1 MRRSFLT
8 ATSIAMAVASSV
20 ALGGNASINLPSP
33 LTDDDFPS
41 FSETEVELGQMLF
54 WDKVLSGNDN
64 IACASCHHPKFGT
77 SDGLSLGMGEGGVGL
92 GLDRTPDPNN
102 YPEQRIPR
110 NSPALWNVGSYEYTA
125 LFADGRIE
133 IDPSRPTGF
142 RTPLED
148 EMVSGFASLLSA
160 QTMFPVLSSDE
171 MAGHYRESDISM
183 LVRQGRL
190 TGDYGAWAAIAAKVA
205 AIPDF
210 RQKFSEVYPEIAAG
224 RPVHFTDIS
233 NAVAAFMTVA
243 FRSTNSPFD
252 QMLRNEAEFD
262 AAQVRGM
269 ELFYGDGNCS
279 NCHAGSIL
287 SDMAYH
293 AMGEPQLGPGKTERF
308 EPHQRDIGRMRV
320 TNDPA
325 DAYAFRTPSLRNV
338 TLTAPYGHSGA
349 YSDLANFLRHHVS
362 SDGLKDYSIADAT
375 LPAMNVGKPDLNP
388 STEAGSDF
396 VAISA
401 AAYQFNRE
409 FTEEDI
415 ADLLHFLATLEDPIA
430 KSGGHIGIPDSV
442 PSGIP
447 IDK

>member
-1 MRRSFLT
+1 
-8 ATSIAMAVASSV
+8 
-20 ALGGNASINLPSP
+20 
-33 LTDDDFPS
+33 
-41 FSETEVELGQMLF
+41 
-54 WDKVLSGNDN
+54 
-64 IACASCHHPKFGT
+64 
-77 SDGLSLGMGEGGVGL
+77 
-92 GLDRTPDPNN
+92 
-102 YPEQRIPR
+102 
-110 NSPALWNVGSYEYTA
+110 
-125 LFADGRIE
+125 
-133 IDPSRPTGF
+133 
-142 RTPLED
+142 
-148 EMVSGFASLLSA
+148 MVSGFASLLSA
-160 QTMFPVLSSDE
+160 QTMFPVLSGDE
-171 MAGHYRESDISM
+171 MAGHYRESDIAM

-190 TGDYGAWAAIAAKVA
+190 TGDDGAWAAIAAKVA
-205 AIPDF
+205 AIPDY

-269 ELFYGDGNCS
+269 ELFYGDGACS
-279 NCHAGSIL
+279 SCHAGSIL

-308 EPHQRDIGRMRV
+308 EAHQRDLGRMRV

-338 TLTAPYGHSGA
+338 TLTAPYGHAGA

-362 SDGLKDYSIADAT
+362 SDGLNDYSIADAT

-396 VAISA
+396 AAISA

-447 IDK
+447 IDR

>member
-1 MRRSFLT
+1 
-8 ATSIAMAVASSV
+8 
-20 ALGGNASINLPSP
+20 
-33 LTDDDFPS
+33 
-41 FSETEVELGQMLF
+41 MLF

-64 IACASCHHPKFGT
+64 IACASCHYPKFGT

-92 GLDRTPDPNN
+92 GLDRTPDPDN

-205 AIPDF
+205 AIPDY

-269 ELFYGDGNCS
+269 ELFYGDGACS
-279 NCHAGSIL
+279 SCHAGSIL

-308 EPHQRDIGRMRV
+308 EAHQRDIGRMRV

-338 TLTAPYGHSGA
+338 TLTAPYGHAGA
-349 YSDLANFLRHHVS
+349 YSDLADFLRHHVS
-362 SDGLKDYSIADAT
+362 SDGLNDYSIADAT

-396 VAISA
+396 AAISA

-447 IDK
+447 IDR

>member
-41 FSETEVELGQMLF
+41 FSEAEVELGQMLF

-64 IACASCHHPKFGT
+64 IACASCHYPKFGT

-92 GLDRTPDPNN
+92 GLDRTPDPDN

-205 AIPDF
+205 AIPDY

-269 ELFYGDGNCS
+269 ELFYGDGACS
-279 NCHAGSIL
+279 SCHAGSIL

-308 EPHQRDIGRMRV
+308 EAHQRDIGRMRV

-338 TLTAPYGHSGA
+338 TLTAPYGHAGA
-349 YSDLANFLRHHVS
+349 YSDLADFLRHHVS
-362 SDGLKDYSIADAT
+362 SDGLNDYSIADAT
-375 LPAMNVGKPDLNP
+375 LPAMNVGKADLNP

-396 VAISA
+396 AAISA

-447 IDK
+447 IDR